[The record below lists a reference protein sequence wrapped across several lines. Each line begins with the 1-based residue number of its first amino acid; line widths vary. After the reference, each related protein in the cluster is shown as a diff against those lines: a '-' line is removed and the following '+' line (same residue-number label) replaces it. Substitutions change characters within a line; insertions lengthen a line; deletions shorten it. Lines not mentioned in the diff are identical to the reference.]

1 MSREGK
7 MKTCP
12 NGHQFRKTSDCPSC
26 PVCAAENKPDSGL
39 LSLLA
44 APVRRAFQN
53 KYIETVQDLSK
64 YSKKEVLSWHGVGP
78 ASIPTLQKVL
88 KEAGLDFSD

>member
-12 NGHQFRKTSDCPSC
+12 NGHQFRKTSDCTSC
-26 PVCAAENKPDSGL
+26 PVCAAENKPESGL

-44 APVRRAFQN
+44 APVRRAFQERG
-53 KYIETVQDLSK
+53 IDSASALSK

-78 ASIPTLQKVL
+78 ASIPMLIKAL
-88 KEAGLDFSD
+88 KKEDLDFKD